1 VECNVYLALVVILAF
16 WKENRL
22 LVRQQRWALAY
33 LCLALGNRLSAVEI
47 ECHGPAGGAS
57 RCVVVG
63 PARLAHTA
71 QVMGVSTSGEG
82 GRLNDQI
89 RLALANTDAAL
100 KMGGSSLASSV
111 KLNVYVAQD
120 DVTPEVESALA
131 AMFSE
136 SHKPAVSFVTTALPW
151 PTALVAFDAVGI
163 AEQAAGNASAAD
175 SPGGRAGQACAVL
188 PMGPRVYISGQAE
201 MGDGTLADATRQTL
215 ASLGRTLE
223 FLELS
228 KQHVV
233 QVKCFLAPMT
243 RCADAE
249 QEIARFFQDAQVP
262 PCVFVEWQS
271 SLPIEIE
278 MIVAAADN
286 SALAKGPS
294 VEVRTPPGMSTPA
307 IYSRLTI
314 ARHPTTIYTSGL
326 YPADASASPETQL
339 RSLFT
344 HLKQSLDAAGS
355 DWMHLVKAT
364 YYVSD
369 DELSKSHNTV
379 RPDYFSPRRPP
390 AASKAKVSGVG
401 RAGHGITMDFIV
413 VPGEP

>member
-1 VECNVYLALVVILAF
+1 M
-16 WKENRL
+16 
-22 LVRQQRWALAY
+22 LVRQQRWLLAY
-33 LCLALGNRLSAVEI
+33 LCLALGNRISAVEI
-47 ECHGPAGGAS
+47 ECHAPAGGAS

-71 QVMGVSTSGEG
+71 QVMGVNAQGEG
-82 GRLNDQI
+82 GSLDDQI
-89 RLALANTDAAL
+89 RHALANTDAAL
-100 KMGGSSLASSV
+100 KIGGSSLARSV

-120 DVTPEVESALA
+120 DITPEVESVLA
-131 AMFSE
+131 ATFSG

-151 PTALVAFDAVGI
+151 PQAVVAVDAVGV
-163 AEQAAGNASAAD
+163 AEQAAGNATEAA
-175 SPGGRAGQACAVL
+175 SLGGRVGLSCAVL
-188 PMGPRVYISGQAE
+188 PVGPRVYISGQAE
-201 MGDGTLADATRQTL
+201 KGDGSLADATRQTL

-262 PCVFVEWQS
+262 PCAFVEWQS

-278 MIVAAADN
+278 MVVAAADN
-286 SALAKGPS
+286 NALASGPS

-326 YPADASASPETQL
+326 YPEDASASPETQL

-344 HLKQSLDAAGS
+344 HLKQSLDASGS

-369 DELSKSHNTV
+369 DELSQSHNTV